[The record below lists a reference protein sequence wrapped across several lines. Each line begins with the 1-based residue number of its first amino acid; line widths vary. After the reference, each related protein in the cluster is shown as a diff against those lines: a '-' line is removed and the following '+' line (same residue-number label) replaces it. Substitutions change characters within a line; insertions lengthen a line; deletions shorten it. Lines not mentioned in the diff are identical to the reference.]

1 MERAYWWVCISSF
14 VKLRSPHWWLRR
26 IIIAEIVETQISNA
40 EIKRVVLKTLREGGF
55 NIDELEH
62 LLRQVYGQIEK
73 RHSDRTDYVYRF
85 ISRKYTKQVANDMK
99 AQRKDDVLLLNN
111 LYK

>member
-1 MERAYWWVCISSF
+1 MWGFLWV
-14 VKLRSPHWWLRR
+14 LLYRR

-40 EIKRVVLKTLREGGF
+40 EIKRVVLKTLRDGGF

-62 LLRQVYGQIEK
+62 LLRQVYNQIEK
-73 RHSDRTDYVYRF
+73 RHPHKTDYVYRF
-85 ISRKYTKQVANDMK
+85 ISRRYTKQVAQDMK
-99 AQRKDDVLLLNN
+99 RQRKDDVLLLND

>member
-1 MERAYWWVCISSF
+1 MWGLLVVLLY
-14 VKLRSPHWWLRR
+14 RR

-40 EIKRVVLKTLREGGF
+40 EIKRVVLKTLRDGGF

-85 ISRKYTKQVANDMK
+85 ISRRYTKQVANDMK
-99 AQRKDDVLLLNN
+99 QQRKDDVLLLNN

>member
-1 MERAYWWVCISSF
+1 M
-14 VKLRSPHWWLRR
+14 
-26 IIIAEIVETQISNA
+26 AEMVEAQISNA
-40 EIKRVVLKTLREGGF
+40 EIKRVVLKTLRDGGF
-55 NIDELEH
+55 NQDELEH

-85 ISRKYTKQVANDMK
+85 ISRRYTKQVANDMK
-99 AQRKDDVLLLNN
+99 QQRKDDVILLNN

>member
-1 MERAYWWVCISSF
+1 MWDFLGSLLYG
-14 VKLRSPHWWLRR
+14 R

-40 EIKRVVLKTLREGGF
+40 EIKRVVLKTLRDGGF

-62 LLRQVYGQIEK
+62 LLRQVYNQIEK
-73 RHSDRTDYVYRF
+73 RHPHKTDYVYRF
-85 ISRKYTKQVANDMK
+85 VSRRFSAQVADELK
-99 AQRKDDVLLLNN
+99 QQRKDDVLLLNN